1 MSLVFAALGVLAGL
15 VQASLLVRT
24 AKGTPGPF
32 SLLLRLSIVAAVL
45 VGAAVSGVLL
55 PAAGGWLGGY
65 LVAVLVGYWR
75 LR

>member
-24 AKGTPGPF
+24 AKGTRGPF